1 MNRYCTSCGQ
11 LTTKE
16 ADNLFVCPDGHRN
29 FVDQVPAAV
38 VYIIKDN
45 QVLFGHRSIEPNV
58 GKLNTPGGFLNL
70 GESAEDAA
78 LREVR
83 EELGIN
89 IKIADYLGSYA
100 VDYADS
106 NKPVLCITFVAE
118 YQGDEI
124 IPGDD
129 LNAGDPI
136 WRLINDLPKVD
147 ELSWGWQIKAQEDLV
162 KWYQDNNPIANNVN

>member
-1 MNRYCTSCGQ
+1 MNRYCSSCGQ

-16 ADNLFVCPDGHRN
+16 ADNLFVCPDRHRN

-38 VYIIKDN
+38 VYVIKDN
-45 QVLFGHRSIEPNV
+45 EILFGYRSIEPNI
-58 GKLNTPGGFLNL
+58 GKLNVPGGFLNL
-70 GESAEDAA
+70 GESAEEAA

-89 IKIADYLGSYA
+89 IKIIDYLGSYA
-100 VDYADS
+100 DHYADTS
-106 NKPVLCITFVAE
+106 KPVLCITFVAE

-129 LNAGDPI
+129 LNAGPPV
-136 WRLINDLPKVD
+136 WRSIDDLPKVD
-147 ELSWGWQIKAQEDLV
+147 ELSWSWQISAQEDL
-162 KWYQDNNPIANNVN
+162 KRWYQQLQSKTGL